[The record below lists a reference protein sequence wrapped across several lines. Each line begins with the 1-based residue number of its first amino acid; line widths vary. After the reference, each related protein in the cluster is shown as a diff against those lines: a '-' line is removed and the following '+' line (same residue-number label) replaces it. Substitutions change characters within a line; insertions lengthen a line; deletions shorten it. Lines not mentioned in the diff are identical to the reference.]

1 MKSIYQ
7 AIAIMA
13 ILYLAISFVYVDLN
27 CFNWTS
33 DTRIGFILVSSI
45 VWTLTVATA
54 FSVKKIKR
62 E

>member
-33 DTRIGFILVSSI
+33 DTRIGFIV
-45 VWTLTVATA
+45 VWTLTVATT